1 MSVNINADTTNGLVL
16 TSDTSGEIE
25 LKSNGVT
32 IATVNNNG
40 LSMAPG
46 KVFADTLFTF
56 IDVTFGHTTGRL
68 GPSLSEAK
76 AAMTGTILAFNEDT
90 SFFNVSNGIQKFTVP
105 KTGTYRFTV
114 KGAKGGNTSNAANA
128 GGSGATVIGS
138 VQLIK
143 NQIID
148 ILVGQKG
155 AANTDGVGGEGGAG
169 GGGGSFVYN
178 NSTSTLLFAA
188 GGGGGADCSGSSP
201 GLPGLTTNAGGANGT
216 STAAGGTNGSGG
228 DVSSASNGGGGSGAG
243 FSGNGSITGSAVD
256 ITIAA
261 SSFLSGGAGGEGG
274 ATLSVFGGF
283 GGGGAGSTN
292 GGATA
297 GAAGGGGGYSGGGAG
312 EDGTA
317 AGGGGGG
324 GSYIINTATNTSS
337 IQGDN
342 ADHGLV
348 KVELI

>member
-1 MSVNINADTTNGLVL
+1 MSVNINADTTNGLVM
-16 TSDTSGEIE
+16 TSDTSGE
-25 LKSNGVT
+25 LKLQSAGAD
-32 IATVNNNG
+32 IATVTSSG
-40 LSMAPG
+40 ITMASG
-46 KVFADTLFTF
+46 KTISDKLFTF
-56 IDVTFGHTTGRL
+56 IDATFGHTNGRL
-68 GPSLSEAK
+68 GPSLNEAK
-76 AAMTGTILAFNEDT
+76 STMTGTSLAFNDNT
-90 SFFNVSNGIQKFTVP
+90 SFFTVSNGIQKFTIP
-105 KTGTYRFTV
+105 ETGSYRFTV
-114 KGAKGGNTSNAANA
+114 KGAKGGDTSNSVNA

-138 VQLIK
+138 IQLIK
-143 NQIID
+143 GQIID

-155 AANTDGVGGEGGAG
+155 ANNTDGVGGEGGAG

-201 GLPGLTTNAGGANGT
+201 GLPGLTTTSGGSNGT
-216 STAAGGTNGSGG
+216 GTAAGGTGGLGGDTIASSNGS
-228 DVSSASNGGGGSGAG
+228 GGSGAG
-243 FSGNGSITGSAVD
+243 FSGNGSIIGAASDV
-256 ITIAA
+256 TIAS

-274 ATLSVFGGF
+274 ATLSVYGGF

-312 EDGTA
+312 EDGTGG
-317 AGGGGGG
+317 GGGGGG
-324 GSYIINTATNTSS
+324 GSYVINTASNTTL

-342 ADHGLV
+342 ADDGLV